1 MEFKEKIKELR
12 KQNGLSQGDL
22 AKITGVQQTS
32 ISNIENGITGKEII
46 KVGIAQKIAK
56 ALNISFNEL
65 FEIEIPSSN
74 NDKIVELENKITI
87 LEKLVSDQ
95 KENLS
100 ILREQNELLK
110 PYRQAYIQELSIGE
124 VMIIVT
130 AQKVREAIQQ
140 GEEYTLT
147 SNDIRKEAIAC
158 FKKENP
164 DLNLDDFYFVTPQE
178 LKSLK

>member
-1 MEFKEKIKELR
+1 
-12 KQNGLSQGDL
+12 
-22 AKITGVQQTS
+22 
-32 ISNIENGITGKEII
+32 
-46 KVGIAQKIAK
+46 
-56 ALNISFNEL
+56 
-65 FEIEIPSSN
+65 
-74 NDKIVELENKITI
+74 
-87 LEKLVSDQ
+87 
-95 KENLS
+95 
-100 ILREQNELLK
+100 
-110 PYRQAYIQELSIGE
+110 
-124 VMIIVT
+124 MIIVT